1 MSSNSLPTDQEIIDS
16 QVERIQEL
24 SKMYVSM
31 SKKYT
36 EILDIAVT
44 ARGGMII
51 ENLDKSNPCVAS
63 FCERVMNHISKERN
77 G

>member
-16 QVERIQEL
+16 QVLRIQEL
-24 SKMYVSM
+24 SKMYTDMVS
-31 SKKYT
+31 KYRDV
-36 EILDIAVT
+36 LDIAVT

-51 ENLDKSNPCVAS
+51 ENLHTNHPCVAS
-63 FCERVMNHISKERN
+63 FCERVMNHISKERH

>member
-16 QVERIQEL
+16 QVCRIQEL
-24 SKMYVSM
+24 NKMYIDM
-31 SKKYT
+31 TIKYR
-36 EILDIAVT
+36 EILDIAIT

-51 ENLDKSNPCVAS
+51 ENMHTQHPCVAS

>member
-1 MSSNSLPTDQEIIDS
+1 MSSNSLPTDQQIIDS
-16 QVERIQEL
+16 QVNRIQEL
-24 SKMYVSM
+24 NKMYTSM
-31 SKKYT
+31 SNKYS

-51 ENLDKSNPCVAS
+51 VNLDKENPCVAS
-63 FCERVMNHISKERN
+63 FCERVMNHITKERN